1 MNTTYIG
8 IQSPSTGD
16 KSTTSQPWQHTV
28 LRSTACH
35 TFLTAQFTI
44 EAVPQLS
51 ESQLVWLPAKYPV
64 LDKLGRIVYKELT
77 SRSKEGQGILPE
89 QRTPSYS
96 PHPSPLT
103 PHPSLSSQWSSW
115 DPPLDLWSESH
126 LEQSHNLWPYTEWRS
141 ALPLRTLIAI
151 RSPLYKWSEISKEKR
166 LLQAEHLYSTDIRY
180 TLIKHWPLGSL
191 QQSHQASPF
200 WGQSDTRQWVH
211 SVDSFGHRQENT
223 ENTAYLHL
231 YNVSASSTGHTLLL
245 HQCTS
250 QPH

>member
-1 MNTTYIG
+1 MNTTYTG

-64 LDKLGRIVYKELT
+64 LDKLGRIVYKELI

-103 PHPSLSSQWSSW
+103 PLSLPSGHPETHPWTCDLSLIWSNHITF
-115 DPPLDLWSESH
+115 DLTLSEDQH
-126 LEQSHNLWPYTEWRS
+126 YLWGLW
-141 ALPLRTLIAI
+141 
-151 RSPLYKWSEISKEKR
+151 
-166 LLQAEHLYSTDIRY
+166 
-180 TLIKHWPLGSL
+180 
-191 QQSHQASPF
+191 
-200 WGQSDTRQWVH
+200 
-211 SVDSFGHRQENT
+211 
-223 ENTAYLHL
+223 
-231 YNVSASSTGHTLLL
+231 
-245 HQCTS
+245 
-250 QPH
+250 